1 MTDANK
7 DTVTVMVMDVI
18 VDIIMAMVAVMLTD
32 IFIHAMDMETVK
44 DITTAMETA
53 MDTVTAMVK
62 TNNNPNY

>member
-44 DITTAMETA
+44 DITTAM
-53 MDTVTAMVK
+53 DTVTAMVK